1 MSQINGLSPLAN
13 AILIWD
19 VASGYAVDPFTQNYR
34 PIASGVTYYATLKQ
48 KNNPRYD
55 YLLGA
60 DQSAVYMEGRLTG
73 PLALSGVSPG
83 ASAKAT
89 INGREGRFELLPNE
103 HLVEH
108 YWQFLG
114 QPIRGVFRLIGKGSV
129 LNA

>member
-1 MSQINGLSPLAN
+1 MINGMSPLAN
-13 AILIWD
+13 ATLEWD
-19 VASGYAVDPFTQNYR
+19 VTIGYIVDASTGNQVPVTQQ
-34 PIASGVTYYATLKQ
+34 ITYYASLRQ
-48 KNNPRYD
+48 KTNPRYD

-60 DQSAVYMEGRLTG
+60 DNTAVYMEGRLTG
-73 PLALSGVSPG
+73 PLALTGISPG
-83 ASAKAT
+83 ESASAI

-114 QPIRGVFRLIGKGSV
+114 TPIRGIFRLVGKGSV

>member
-1 MSQINGLSPLAN
+1 MINGMSPLAN
-13 AILIWD
+13 ATLEWD
-19 VASGYAVDPFTQNYR
+19 VTIGYTVDANTGNQVPVTQQ
-34 PIASGVTYYATLKQ
+34 ITYYASLKQ
-48 KNNPRYD
+48 KTNPRYD

-60 DQSAVYMEGRLTG
+60 DNTAVYMEGRLTG
-73 PLALSGVSPG
+73 PLALTGISPG
-83 ASAKAT
+83 ESASAT

-114 QPIRGVFRLIGKGSV
+114 TPIRGIFRLVGKGSV

>member
-1 MSQINGLSPLAN
+1 MINGTSPLAN
-13 AILIWD
+13 ATLEWN
-19 VASGYAVDPFTQNYR
+19 VASGYTVDASTGNYIAVS
-34 PIASGVTYYATLKQ
+34 SGVVYYASLKQ
-48 KNNPRYD
+48 KTNPRYD

-60 DQSAVYMEGRLTG
+60 DNTAVYMEGRLTG

-83 ASAKAT
+83 NSASAT

-103 HLVEH
+103 QLVEH

-114 QPIRGVFRLIGKGSV
+114 TPIRGIFRLVGKGSV

>member
-1 MSQINGLSPLAN
+1 MINGMSPLAN
-13 AILIWD
+13 ATLEWD
-19 VASGYAVDPFTQNYR
+19 VTIGYTVDANTGNQVPVTQQ
-34 PIASGVTYYATLKQ
+34 ITYYASLKQ
-48 KNNPRYD
+48 KTNPRYD

-60 DQSAVYMEGRLTG
+60 DNTAVYMEGRLTG
-73 PLALSGVSPG
+73 PLALTGISPG
-83 ASAKAT
+83 ESASAI

-114 QPIRGVFRLIGKGSV
+114 TPIRGIFRLVGKGSV

>member
-1 MSQINGLSPLAN
+1 MINGTSPLAN
-13 AILIWD
+13 ATLEWS
-19 VASGYAVDPFTQNYR
+19 VASGYTVDASTGNHIPVS
-34 PIASGVTYYATLKQ
+34 SGVVYYASLKQ
-48 KNNPRYD
+48 KTNPRYD

-60 DQSAVYMEGRLTG
+60 DNTAVYMEGRLTG

-83 ASAKAT
+83 NSASAT

-103 HLVEH
+103 QLVEH

-114 QPIRGVFRLIGKGSV
+114 TPIRGIFRLVGKGSV

>member
-1 MSQINGLSPLAN
+1 MSPLAN
-13 AILIWD
+13 ATLEWD
-19 VASGYAVDPFTQNYR
+19 VTIGYTADASTGNQVPVTQQ
-34 PIASGVTYYATLKQ
+34 ITYYASLKQ
-48 KNNPRYD
+48 KTNPRYD

-60 DQSAVYMEGRLTG
+60 DNTAVYMEGRLTG
-73 PLALSGVSPG
+73 PLALTGISPG
-83 ASAKAT
+83 ESASAI

-114 QPIRGVFRLIGKGSV
+114 TPIRGIFRLVGKGSV